1 MWRGCYKSVGKSRPL
16 TNGAGR
22 FVLPLEKNNLDPYLK
37 PYRKINSKQI
47 KDLNV
52 KNILHLK
59 LSFDIIKEYP
69 YDPGVGWNFLSQKRK
84 TFYYTKS
91 RT

>member
-1 MWRGCYKSVGKSRPL
+1 MRRGCYKSVGKSRSL

-22 FVLPLEKNNLDPYLK
+22 FVLLLEKNNLDPYLK

-52 KNILHLK
+52 KNLLRLK
-59 LSFDIIKEYP
+59 HFAL
-69 YDPGVGWNFLSQKRK
+69 
-84 TFYYTKS
+84 
-91 RT
+91 